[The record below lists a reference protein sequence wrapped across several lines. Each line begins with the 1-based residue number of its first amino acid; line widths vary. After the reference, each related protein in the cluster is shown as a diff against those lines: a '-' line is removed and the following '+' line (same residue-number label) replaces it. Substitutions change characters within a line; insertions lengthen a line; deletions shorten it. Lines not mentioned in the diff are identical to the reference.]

1 MNTELYLNQVAK
13 SINKYCKS
21 KNLNFDYNQIF
32 DFYILHLNGAYLDF
46 KIMDVIYQF
55 KNELQYIKSLNL

>member
-1 MNTELYLNQVAK
+1 MNTELYINQVKK
-13 SINKYCKS
+13 SINKYCKN
-21 KNLNFDYNQIF
+21 KNLTFDYNQIF